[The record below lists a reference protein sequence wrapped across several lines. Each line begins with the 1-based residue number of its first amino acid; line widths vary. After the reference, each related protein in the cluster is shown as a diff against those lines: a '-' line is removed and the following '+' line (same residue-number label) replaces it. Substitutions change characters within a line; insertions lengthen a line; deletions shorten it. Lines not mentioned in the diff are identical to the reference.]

1 MINVRSKQKW
11 RRERYFFPIH
21 CTLNTLK
28 MNMIIFEQLS
38 GNGIR
43 DVHNQQFIEFAI
55 QNLEKSVNS
64 SMQ

>member
-11 RRERYFFPIH
+11 IQERNFSPIH

-38 GNGIR
+38 GNGIHENFC
-43 DVHNQQFIEFAI
+43 DEKHNSTICSESI
-55 QNLEKSVNS
+55 VY
-64 SMQ
+64 